1 MNLRDLKY
9 LVAVAKHRHFGRA
22 AEACF
27 VSQPTLSTQL
37 KKLEGRLGVTLIER
51 AGKRV
56 LLTPPGAAIVAE
68 AEQALRHVDALV
80 QIAAQHRHP
89 LGGELRLGV
98 IPTVAP
104 YLLPKILPAVRSAFD
119 ELSLKLT
126 EGQTATLLALL
137 DGGDIDAAVLAL
149 PSGDIDAAVLAL
161 PSGATGVCER
171 ALYREPFLLAVGA
184 AHPLAGRRGAI
195 LADLEAEAVL
205 LLEDGHCL
213 RDQALDV
220 CKTHGAVENTNF
232 RATSI
237 ETLREMVAA
246 NIGVTL
252 MPLLAV
258 KRDDGVRYAPF
269 RDADPPQR
277 QVGLIWRASSPR
289 QALMEALA
297 ERLVNVMET
306 HLRG

>member
-137 DGGDIDAAVLAL
+137 DG
-149 PSGDIDAAVLAL
+149 GDIDAAVLAL

>member
-137 DGGDIDAAVLAL
+137 DA
-149 PSGDIDAAVLAL
+149 GDIDAAVLAL
-161 PSGATGVCER
+161 PSGAAGVCER

-184 AHPLAGRRGAI
+184 AHPLAGRRGAT

-306 HLRG
+306 HMGG

>member
-137 DGGDIDAAVLAL
+137 DA
-149 PSGDIDAAVLAL
+149 GDIDAAVLAL
-161 PSGATGVCER
+161 PSGAAGVCER

-184 AHPLAGRRGAI
+184 AHPLAGRRGAT
-195 LADLEAEAVL
+195 LTDLEAEAVL

-297 ERLVNVMET
+297 ERLVNVMEA

>member
-27 VSQPTLSTQL
+27 VSQPTLSTQI
-37 KKLEGRLGVTLIER
+37 KKLEDRLGVILIER

-56 LLTPPGAAIVAE
+56 LPTPAGAAIIAE

-80 QIAAQHRHP
+80 QLAAQHRHP

-104 YLLPKILPAVRSAFD
+104 YLLPKILPPVRRAFD
-119 ELSLKLT
+119 QLSLKLT

-137 DGGDIDAAVLAL
+137 ET
-149 PSGDIDAAVLAL
+149 GDIDAAVLAL
-161 PSGATGVCER
+161 PSGAAGVCEQ
-171 ALYREPFLLAVGA
+171 ALYQEPFLLAMGA
-184 AHPLAGRRGAI
+184 AHPLARRRAAT

-297 ERLVNVMET
+297 NELVKVMEA
-306 HLRG
+306 HLGS

>member
-137 DGGDIDAAVLAL
+137 DA
-149 PSGDIDAAVLAL
+149 GDIDAAVLAL

-184 AHPLAGRRGAI
+184 AHPRAGRRTAT
-195 LADLEAEAVL
+195 LTDLEAEAVL

-289 QALMEALA
+289 QTLMEALA

-306 HLRG
+306 HLGG

>member
-104 YLLPKILPAVRSAFD
+104 YLLPKILPAVRRAFD

-137 DGGDIDAAVLAL
+137 DA
-149 PSGDIDAAVLAL
+149 GDIDAAVLAL
-161 PSGATGVCER
+161 PSGAAGVCER

-184 AHPLAGRRGAI
+184 AHPLAGRRGAT

-269 RDADPPQR
+269 QDADPPQR

-289 QALMEALA
+289 RALMEALA
-297 ERLVNVMET
+297 ERLVNVMEA
-306 HLRG
+306 HLGG

>member
-149 PSGDIDAAVLAL
+149 PSGT
-161 PSGATGVCER
+161 TGVCER

-297 ERLVNVMET
+297 ERLVNVMEA

>member
-27 VSQPTLSTQL
+27 VSQPTLSTQI
-37 KKLEGRLGVTLIER
+37 KKLEDRLGVTLIER

-56 LLTPPGAAIVAE
+56 LPTPPGAAIIAE

-89 LGGELRLGV
+89 FGGELRLGV

-104 YLLPKILPAVRSAFD
+104 YLLPKILPAVRRAFD
-119 ELSLKLT
+119 QLSLQLT

-137 DGGDIDAAVLAL
+137 EA
-149 PSGDIDAAVLAL
+149 GDIDAAVLAL
-161 PSGATGVCER
+161 PSGAAGVCER
-171 ALYREPFLLAVGA
+171 ALYQEPFLLAVGT
-184 AHPLAGRRGAI
+184 AHPLAGRRDAT
-195 LADLEAEAVL
+195 LADLESEAVL

-289 QALMEALA
+289 QALMAALVD
-297 ERLVNVMET
+297 RLVDVMDA
-306 HLRG
+306 HLGS

>member
-137 DGGDIDAAVLAL
+137 DA
-149 PSGDIDAAVLAL
+149 GDIDAAVLAL
-161 PSGATGVCER
+161 PSGAAGVCER

-184 AHPLAGRRGAI
+184 AHPLAGRRGAT

-289 QALMEALA
+289 QTLMEALA
-297 ERLVNVMET
+297 ERLVNVMKA
-306 HLRG
+306 HLGS

>member
-137 DGGDIDAAVLAL
+137 DA
-149 PSGDIDAAVLAL
+149 GDIDAAVLAL

-184 AHPLAGRRGAI
+184 AHPRAGRRTAT
-195 LADLEAEAVL
+195 LTDLEAEAVL

-289 QALMEALA
+289 TELLVTLA
-297 ERLVNVMET
+297 ERLQEVMVP
-306 HLRG
+306 HFV

>member
-126 EGQTATLLALL
+126 EGQTATLRALL
-137 DGGDIDAAVLAL
+137 DA
-149 PSGDIDAAVLAL
+149 GDIDAAVLAL

-184 AHPLAGRRGAI
+184 AHPLAGRRGAT

-289 QALMEALA
+289 QTLMEALA
-297 ERLVNVMET
+297 ERLVGVMET
-306 HLRG
+306 HLGG

>member
-104 YLLPKILPAVRSAFD
+104 YLLPKILPAVRRAFD

-137 DGGDIDAAVLAL
+137 DA
-149 PSGDIDAAVLAL
+149 GDIDAAVLAL

-184 AHPLAGRRGAI
+184 AHPLAGRRGAT

-297 ERLVNVMET
+297 ERLVGVMET
-306 HLRG
+306 HLGG

>member
-137 DGGDIDAAVLAL
+137 DT
-149 PSGDIDAAVLAL
+149 GDIDAAVLAL
-161 PSGATGVCER
+161 PSGASGVCER

-184 AHPLAGRRGAI
+184 AHPLAGRRGAT

-297 ERLVNVMET
+297 ERLVNVMQA
-306 HLRG
+306 HLGG

>member
-137 DGGDIDAAVLAL
+137 DA
-149 PSGDIDAAVLAL
+149 GDIDAAVLAL
-161 PSGATGVCER
+161 PSGAAGVCER

-184 AHPLAGRRGAI
+184 AHPLAGRRGAT

-289 QALMEALA
+289 RALMEALA

-306 HLRG
+306 HLGG

>member
-137 DGGDIDAAVLAL
+137 DT
-149 PSGDIDAAVLAL
+149 GDIDAAVLAL
-161 PSGATGVCER
+161 PSGASGVCER

-184 AHPLAGRRGAI
+184 AHPLAGRRGAT

-289 QALMEALA
+289 RALMEALA
-297 ERLVNVMET
+297 ERLVNVMQA
-306 HLRG
+306 HLGG

>member
-137 DGGDIDAAVLAL
+137 DA
-149 PSGDIDAAVLAL
+149 GDIDAAVLAL

-184 AHPLAGRRGAI
+184 AHPLAGRRTAT

-269 RDADPPQR
+269 QDADPPQR

-297 ERLVNVMET
+297 ERLVGVMQA
-306 HLRG
+306 HLGG